1 MAIIGPTLP
10 NPVSAAVNPAAAASS
25 SSGSTGAVASSSTLA
40 GNFNT
45 FLKLLT
51 TQLQN
56 QNPLSPLDTNQFTQQ
71 LVEFDGV
78 EQQINMNTQLGTL
91 ISLQKSS
98 QVTTALNFVGATVAI
113 DGSTAQLAN
122 GKPAAWTF
130 SATKPANAAITIS
143 NASGQTVFTD
153 NQVVQAGQQT
163 YAWNGRDSSGASLP
177 PGLYTISITAKDAN
191 GQTTAISTQVQ
202 GVVDSV
208 DVSQNPPIL
217 SIGGQNIPLD
227 KIKQVFRP
235 GL

>member
-10 NPVSAAVNPAAAASS
+10 TPLKAANNPVPNSS
-25 SSGSTGAVASSSTLA
+25 STSGSTSTVTSSATLA

-71 LVEFDGV
+71 LVEFAGV

-91 ISLQKSS
+91 IALQKTS
-98 QVTTALNFVGATVAI
+98 QVTTALNFVGTTVAV

-122 GKPAAWTF
+122 GRASWTF
-130 SATKPANAAITIS
+130 SATKPANAAISIS

-153 NQVVQAGQQT
+153 NQVVQAGAQT
-163 YAWNGRDSSGASLP
+163 YAWTGRDSSGAALP
-177 PGLYTISITAKDAN
+177 PGLYTISIT
-191 GQTTAISTQVQ
+191 
-202 GVVDSV
+202 
-208 DVSQNPPIL
+208 P
-217 SIGGQNIPLD
+217 
-227 KIKQVFRP
+227 
-235 GL
+235 

>member
-71 LVEFDGV
+71 LVEFAGV
-78 EQQINMNTQLGTL
+78 EQQISMNTQLGTL

-98 QVTTALNFVGATVAI
+98 QTTTALNFVGTTVAV

-122 GKPAAWTF
+122 GR
-130 SATKPANAAITIS
+130 ATWSVTAVKPANAAI
-143 NASGQTVFTD
+143 
-153 NQVVQAGQQT
+153 
-163 YAWNGRDSSGASLP
+163 
-177 PGLYTISITAKDAN
+177 SI
-191 GQTTAISTQVQ
+191 
-202 GVVDSV
+202 
-208 DVSQNPPIL
+208 
-217 SIGGQNIPLD
+217 
-227 KIKQVFRP
+227 
-235 GL
+235 

>member
-71 LVEFDGV
+71 LVEFAGV
-78 EQQINMNTQLGTL
+78 EQQ
-91 ISLQKSS
+91 
-98 QVTTALNFVGATVAI
+98 
-113 DGSTAQLAN
+113 
-122 GKPAAWTF
+122 
-130 SATKPANAAITIS
+130 ITIS